1 MVLSRIRGPAALA
14 VIAGFVVTA
23 VDARSELVDF
33 QVEGE
38 AVPRPLAGLSGR
50 PERGRNIVA
59 DRRKG
64 NCLICHAIPS
74 LDVPFQ
80 GEIGPSL
87 AGLSRRLN
95 EGEIRL
101 RVIDQSRINPA
112 TVMPP
117 YYRIE
122 DLRAVAPAYR
132 GKPALKAQEIEDV
145 VAYLLTLKE

>member
-1 MVLSRIRGPAALA
+1 MASRTILPAALA
-14 VIAGFVVTA
+14 AIAGLAIAAAEARGELTA
-23 VDARSELVDF
+23 FEINND
-33 QVEGE
+33 
-38 AVPRPLAGLSGR
+38 AVPRPLAGLKGR
-50 PERGRNIVA
+50 AERGQDIII

-80 GEIGPSL
+80 GEVGPSL
-87 AGLSRRLN
+87 GGLSQRLS

-101 RVIDQSRINPA
+101 RVIDQSRINPM
-112 TVMPP
+112 TVMPS

-122 DLRAVAPAYR
+122 GLRDVAPAYR
-132 GKPALKAQEIEDV
+132 GKPVLDAQEIEDV